1 VTDASVGGVS
11 IHGLSI
17 VPCRTKATL
26 DHHSE
31 SFSSLLFTSS
41 ESACTHT
48 KRSMELAAAV
58 GNSIR
63 TARGAHRTLCFVHA
77 RWQSMSGRNTRDKW
91 TCVTD
96 WQEQLHLHAVL
107 CQCAVRG
114 EDDPVPWQQV
124 SAASAGRVHYSR
136 LL

>member
-1 VTDASVGGVS
+1 
-11 IHGLSI
+11 
-17 VPCRTKATL
+17 
-26 DHHSE
+26 
-31 SFSSLLFTSS
+31 
-41 ESACTHT
+41 
-48 KRSMELAAAV
+48 MELAAAV

-136 LL
+136 LTRPGWAGLPAADGATLCRQLVFCSAESPAAVVNCHLQLSQQ

>member
-1 VTDASVGGVS
+1 
-11 IHGLSI
+11 
-17 VPCRTKATL
+17 
-26 DHHSE
+26 
-31 SFSSLLFTSS
+31 
-41 ESACTHT
+41 
-48 KRSMELAAAV
+48 MELAAAV

-114 EDDPVPWQQV
+114 EDDP
-124 SAASAGRVHYSR
+124 SLGNKCR
-136 LL
+136 LLRPAGSIIPDSCD